1 MNDDNKSLKSFHAA
15 AAAYILGK
23 STGIKLQGSQKRIKA
38 TQGIL
43 EASKDLYQELNS
55 PNTNLQKVSS
65 LLEAKRKASSLF
77 TQVTGIN
84 WIL

>member
-1 MNDDNKSLKSFHAA
+1 MNDNNKSLESFHAA

-23 STGIKLQGSQKRIKA
+23 STGIKLQGSQERIKA
-38 TQGIL
+38 TRNIL

-55 PNTNLQKVSS
+55 PDTSLQKVSG
-65 LLEAKRKASSLF
+65 LLEAKRNASTLF